1 MLNTGKITKL
11 WQVLSSVFNSSRVL
25 KESLRHVG
33 EICVFIVM
41 HGEL

>member
-11 WQVLSSVFNSSRVL
+11 WQVLSSAFNSSRVL

-33 EICVFIVM
+33 EICLFIVM
-41 HGEL
+41 RGEL